1 MSKSDDNTNELE
13 SYGVWVKN
21 STGGSENTETPADT
35 SDELNLDDVGL
46 DLPDFDD
53 SDFSDMFKDE
63 PEGVD
68 SNPLDDF
75 GSEDDTTLSTDELA
89 NITDGFEVEQVDA
102 PAETDDLDLSD
113 FDIPE
118 TTEEVSEEV
127 TDAAEDAGEE
137 VSFDTEFTDSTD
149 DLSFDTEITE
159 TEETAETSDND
170 LNFDLGES
178 EVTTEDVSFD
188 IDDSLAVDESEAVPE
203 EVNFETDDTTS
214 EPEEEVSFGDDE
226 EISLDDFMDG
236 GFSDESVAAGNNG
249 YEPGAEPAAVSSNTE
264 ELSLD
269 DFMDGDSFESAPAEV
284 KEAEP
289 IVDEAPL
296 DMDISFDDSAD
307 TVETEDNVSLD
318 IIDDDIDDETDD
330 SEEVETEE
338 VSLDDFGSSFTAEET
353 TTPSV
358 SSSSE
363 NISTEDIDLSDFGID
378 ADAEETPIV
387 QDVEE
392 SKNKDKIVDYDLSV
406 GDENTATAP
415 VVNEIK
421 SDTTEEAEE
430 IAEPVE
436 EKPAENANTTSVD
449 NSLLQQIVSEL
460 SSLKDEMNKL
470 KSNLAEIKT
479 QENTVN
485 PAAVVAAGAAGIA
498 AGAAVAALS
507 NDDVN
512 PETAE
517 EDKGGF
523 FSEDDGD
530 DTIALS
536 FDELDNIMNTAEFG
550 DTVEAVTESEEE
562 APAEETVVEE
572 PAIEEPVVDD
582 TISEEPVI
590 EETSVDIDTD
600 SVEAAETEESFD
612 IEEVPVEADDT
623 VIEESIIS
631 SEVEPTEITDSVDS
645 EIENAIS
652 DETDTSLDD
661 ITFDDNQTDD
671 FDFSDEKL
679 EEPKIDEFIPDGNDE
694 LYENEEL
701 PDEISIPKE
710 DDLLVES
717 TSSDFMDSVK
727 ETTEEDETA
736 TEFIAEESIEEDTLD
751 LPSELPSE
759 LPDTIEEP
767 VEEETVSE
775 EITEEPVIEEET
787 VIDDEPVIEEESA
800 VEETIAEE
808 PVIDEPVI
816 EETVETP
823 VEEAVDETEVIDDDI
838 PTVDKLLS
846 DEPVEEVS
854 SVPSFAEVDNLDNN
868 LSESNLAYLDKQNAD
883 GVSDSIAN
891 ADLKQDIKSVLL
903 YMDQLLE
910 NLPEEK
916 IVEFAKSDEFVT
928 YKKLFNEL
936 GLS

>member
-63 PEGVD
+63 PQGD
-68 SNPLDDF
+68 NSNALDDF

-102 PAETDDLDLSD
+102 PAESDDLDLGD

-118 TTEEVSEEV
+118 TTEEANV
-127 TDAAEDAGEE
+127 DFGEE
-137 VSFDTEFTDSTD
+137 IDFDTEISDSAEETEVSEATETTDD
-149 DLSFDTEITE
+149 DLSFDTEISDSSDDLSFDI
-159 TEETAETSDND
+159 EESP
-170 LNFDLGES
+170 
-178 EVTTEDVSFD
+178 VTEDSSEVSFD
-188 IDDSLAVDESEAVPE
+188 LDDSLSDDSETQTE
-203 EVNFETDDTTS
+203 EVNFETEETEEAAEEPADT
-214 EPEEEVSFGDDE
+214 EEEISFGDDE
-226 EISLDDFMDG
+226 EISLDDFMDD

-249 YEPGAEPAAVSSNTE
+249 YEPGAEPEVSVSSGDTE

-269 DFMDGDSFESAPAEV
+269 DFMDGDSFESAPAEA

-289 IVDEAPL
+289 IEDEAPL

-318 IIDDDIDDETDD
+318 ISDDDIDDDTDEVEET
-330 SEEVETEE
+330 ETEE

-353 TTPSV
+353 STPV
-358 SSSSE
+358 ADSSSE
-363 NISTEDIDLSDFGID
+363 NINTEDIDLSDFGID

-392 SKNKDKIVDYDLSV
+392 AKNKEKIVDYDLAV

-421 SDTTEEAEE
+421 SDASDVSEVEE
-430 IAEPVE
+430 IAEEAAPVAE
-436 EKPAENANTTSVD
+436 ENTTSVD

-470 KSNLAEIKT
+470 KTNLAEIKT
-479 QENTVN
+479 HENTVS

-498 AGAAVAALS
+498 AGAAAAAALS
-507 NDDVN
+507 NDDID
-512 PETAE
+512 PENAK
-517 EDKGGF
+517 EDTGGF

-550 DTVEAVTESEEE
+550 DTVEGEQQTEEAVT
-562 APAEETVVEE
+562 
-572 PAIEEPVVDD
+572 
-582 TISEEPVI
+582 EEPVI
-590 EETSVDIDTD
+590 EETSVDIEAEET
-600 SVEAAETEESFD
+600 VEEPVEETSDNTE
-612 IEEVPVEADDT
+612 IEEVAVDSDDT
-623 VIEESIIS
+623 IIEESIIS
-631 SEVEPTEITDSVDS
+631 SEVEAAEESESVDT

-652 DETDTSLDD
+652 DESDTSLDD
-661 ITFDDNQTDD
+661 ITFDEDQSDN

-694 LYENEEL
+694 LYEGEEL

-717 TSSDFMDSVK
+717 NSSDFMDSVK
-727 ETTEEDETA
+727 ETTDEDETA
-736 TEFIAEESIEEDTLD
+736 AEFIAEDNIEEDTLD
-751 LPSELPSE
+751 LPSELPDSIG
-759 LPDTIEEP
+759 DTMDAP
-767 VEEETVSE
+767 A
-775 EITEEPVIEEET
+775 
-787 VIDDEPVIEEESA
+787 EES
-800 VEETIAEE
+800 EIA
-808 PVIDEPVI
+808 
-816 EETVETP
+816 
-823 VEEAVDETEVIDDDI
+823 DDDI
-838 PTVDKLLS
+838 PTVDKLLNEEPEITEEPEETVVE
-846 DEPVEEVS
+846 EPVIEESAEEPVIEES
-854 SVPSFAEVDNLDNN
+854 AEEPVIEETAVEQEPFTSVENFNEVDNLDNN
-868 LSESNLAYLDKQNAD
+868 LSESNLAYLDKQGTD
-883 GVSDSIAN
+883 GLSDSIAN